1 MVAVATL
8 GTVAVFVKTLGSG
21 GTHYN
26 LKKKVFRLM
35 LERALL

>member
-26 LKKKVFRLM
+26 LKKRCSGSC
-35 LERALL
+35 